1 MQIRTLITVKALPV
15 WFIGTLILLTLS
27 DLLPQFGS
35 ATSPP
40 GLLGIIPV
48 LAIAALGMFV
58 RERRINFTAPLL
70 LLCGIIAC
78 WMSTVWLSGGSTTN
92 SILLAA
98 TGLTLVC
105 SICVVLLSFR
115 EENEELVATEVSSEF
130 QGQTVPAGIQ
140 SMDDFLT
147 ANLEESE
154 PTEVGESDG
163 EVVQSWT
170 RVRLGDQSERLEG
183 TIHLHFQAGERIQ
196 HCHIPLSPAFSTIPE
211 AWSECHDDSFQAE
224 FTTLQTYGVRL
235 TVRRSMH
242 DLDACTTEVSVMLLS
257 SVENRSVA

>member
-1 MQIRTLITVKALPV
+1 MQIRTLITVKALPA

-27 DLLPQFGS
+27 DLLRQFGS

-40 GLLGIIPV
+40 GLLGIVPV
-48 LAIAALGMFV
+48 LAISALGMFV

-70 LLCGIIAC
+70 LLGGIVAC

-105 SICVVLLSFR
+105 SICVVLVSFR
-115 EENEELVATEVSSEF
+115 EEDEELVATEDSSELLE
-130 QGQTVPAGIQ
+130 QVGPTESP
-140 SMDDFLT
+140 FLENVLIT
-147 ANLEESE
+147 DSAESE
-154 PTEVGESDG
+154 QTEVDENEGELM
-163 EVVQSWT
+163 QTWT
-170 RVRLGDQSERLEG
+170 RVRLDDLTERLEG
-183 TIHLHFQAGERIQ
+183 TIQLHFRAGERIQ
-196 HCHIPLSPAFSTIPE
+196 HCHIPLSPAFATIPQ
-211 AWSECHDDSFQAE
+211 AWSECHDDSFRAE

-235 TVRRSMH
+235 TVKRSMH